1 MISYEQFYEIHFCA
15 KQLSMSPEQIGAKL
29 SLSPTTVRNW
39 LKRDSFSKS
48 PSQRERKSKLDPFK
62 EKINELLRQ
71 CPDFSG
77 AQILH
82 LIQKEGFTGGK
93 TILND
98 YLKKI
103 RPSRRKA
110 YLSLHFPAGECA
122 QVDWGVAGYI
132 EIDGCR
138 RKVSY
143 FVMVLCYSRMM
154 YVQFTLGESQEFWL
168 ECHRNAFEYFGGVPR
183 KVMVDNCK
191 TAILE
196 HLPGRDIKY
205 NPHYVDF
212 AGHYGFRIVA
222 CNVRQPQE
230 KGRVENGVGFVRKSF
245 LKGRRLEPFEL
256 LNIEIRD
263 WLDNTA
269 SQRIHGT
276 TGRKPVDML
285 TEEKL
290 QPLPL
295 ENYHCSQKVHCKVNK
310 LFRVRFAGNTYS
322 VPAEYAFEQAV
333 IEVFTD
339 KIIVWSK
346 GRVIAEHKRYF
357 GSKKDIENPAH
368 AARLI
373 EQRKRAEEQKLFNW
387 LLRLSHRAEEFLQEL
402 KKRSVSPIN
411 DIRKIASLAQV
422 YSEQEIS
429 QALEDSLQFGACSAE
444 YILNILE
451 QKQRLLPEPGP
462 LHVSHKTDLLNIET
476 PVPDFTVYEDK

>member
-29 SLSPTTVRNW
+29 SLSPTTVRGW
-39 LKRDSFSKS
+39 LKRESFSKS
-48 PSQRERKSKLDPFK
+48 SSHQKRKSKLDPFK
-62 EKINELLRQ
+62 EKIGDLLRQ
-71 CPDFSG
+71 CPEFSG
-77 AQILH
+77 SQILH

-98 YLKKI
+98 YLANI

-110 YLSLHFPAGECA
+110 YLSLHFPAGDSA

-132 EIDGCR
+132 EIDGRR

-168 ECHRNAFEYFGGVPR
+168 ECHKNAFEYFGGVPR

-191 TAILE
+191 TAVLQ
-196 HLPGRDIKY
+196 HLPGRDIEY

-212 AGHYGFRIVA
+212 AGHYGFKIVA

-230 KGRVENGVGFVRKSF
+230 KGRVENGVGFVRKNF

-276 TGRKPVDML
+276 TSRKPVDML
-285 TEEKL
+285 AEENL

-295 ENYHCSQKVHCKVNK
+295 ENYACSKKIHCKVNK
-310 LFRVRFAGNTYS
+310 LFRVRYAGNTYS
-322 VPAEYAFEQAV
+322 VPAEYAFEQVV

-339 KIIVWSK
+339 RFLVWSK
-346 GRVIAEHKRYF
+346 GKVIAEHQRYF

-411 DIRKIASLAQV
+411 DIRKIAALAQV

-429 QALEDSLQFGACSAE
+429 LAMEDALQFQACSSE
-444 YILNILE
+444 YIRNILE

-462 LHVSHKTDLLNIET
+462 LHVSHKTDLLQIET
-476 PVPDFTVYEDK
+476 SIPDFTVYEDK

>member
-1 MISYEQFYEIHFCA
+1 
-15 KQLSMSPEQIGAKL
+15 
-29 SLSPTTVRNW
+29 
-39 LKRDSFSKS
+39 
-48 PSQRERKSKLDPFK
+48 
-62 EKINELLRQ
+62 
-71 CPDFSG
+71 
-77 AQILH
+77 
-82 LIQKEGFTGGK
+82 
-93 TILND
+93 
-98 YLKKI
+98 
-103 RPSRRKA
+103 
-110 YLSLHFPAGECA
+110 
-122 QVDWGVAGYI
+122 
-132 EIDGCR
+132 
-138 RKVSY
+138 
-143 FVMVLCYSRMM
+143 
-154 YVQFTLGESQEFWL
+154 
-168 ECHRNAFEYFGGVPR
+168 
-183 KVMVDNCK
+183 MVDNCK